1 MSQESNAQVEPAII
15 GELLPQ
21 ELQQLTALRQQSEQ
35 IVHQI
40 GLNRVAEQR
49 LMQQLQQAERTAQA
63 VLNQTGSRLGIP
75 DGTAWQVTGDGKA
88 IFVGPPPAEV
98 AQPAEAPAKAA
109 PTLQVVPPP
118 EG

>member
-1 MSQESNAQVEPAII
+1 MPQEPIVQAEPAII
-15 GELLPQ
+15 GDLLPQ
-21 ELQQLTALRQQSEQ
+21 ELQQLTNLRQQSEQ

-49 LMQQLQQAERTAQA
+49 LMQQLQGAERQAQV
-63 VLNQTGSRLGIP
+63 VLNQTGDRLGIP

-88 IFVGPPPAEV
+88 IFVGPPPAQV
-98 AQPAEAPAKAA
+98 HQPAEAPAKA
-109 PTLQVVPPP
+109 PILQVVPPP